1 MLPIRIAGWLVWMT
15 SLVLGVVIAGFFL
28 VMRSQRLDVGE
39 TMAAVLLLGAVGA
52 LATVALVVG
61 SAIGLHAIFT
71 DRASRRAGSICTVFV
86 GWLGAIVVGWH
97 SWGFWTH

>member
-71 DRASRRAGSICTVFV
+71 ESASRRAGSICTVFV
-86 GWLGAIVVGWH
+86 SWPGATVVGWH
-97 SWGFWTH
+97 SSGFWAH

>member
-61 SAIGLHAIFT
+61 SAIGLHAIFA
-71 DRASRRAGSICTVFV
+71 DRASRRVGSICTVFV
-86 GWLGAIVVGWH
+86 GGLGAIVVGWH